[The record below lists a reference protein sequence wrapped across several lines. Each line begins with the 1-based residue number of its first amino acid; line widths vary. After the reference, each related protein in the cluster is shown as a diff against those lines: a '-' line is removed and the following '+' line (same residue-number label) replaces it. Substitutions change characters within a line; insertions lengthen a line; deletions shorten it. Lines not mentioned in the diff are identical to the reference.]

1 MRKSPL
7 MAVKERFGSKEALAQ
22 KLAPLLRRPEDE
34 PEEEFERR
42 LRTTSNRKLLRL
54 WEAEEQTKALGGR
67 AKVID
72 AIMEKKFGAHPQ
84 AGYRTRLEAYANT
97 RLLDLHAQFVRREKK
112 AG

>member
-7 MAVKERFGSKEALAQ
+7 MKVKEQFGSKEALAG

-54 WEAEEQTKALGGR
+54 WEAEERTKALGGR
-67 AKVID
+67 DAVID
-72 AIMEKKFGAHPQ
+72 FIMKAKFGERPEA
-84 AGYRTRLEAYANT
+84 AFRTRLEGYANT
-97 RLLDLHAQFVRREKK
+97 RLLDLHARYTRAAKR